1 MKTVRNNKATLDTL
15 AQYVPAEI
23 MEESGAREFLE
34 SLQLLSDVLAIKKQ
48 GKFKR
53 TPEYS
58 ALLVSQLLEL
68 REKFLE
74 MKMGHLEGALV
85 FLTS

>member
-1 MKTVRNNKATLDTL
+1 MS
-15 AQYVPAEI
+15 PPEI
-23 MEESGAREFLE
+23 IGESGAREFLE

-48 GKFKR
+48 RKFKR

-68 REKFLE
+68 REKFQE
-74 MKMGHLEGALV
+74 MKMGDLESALMI
-85 FLTS
+85 FIS